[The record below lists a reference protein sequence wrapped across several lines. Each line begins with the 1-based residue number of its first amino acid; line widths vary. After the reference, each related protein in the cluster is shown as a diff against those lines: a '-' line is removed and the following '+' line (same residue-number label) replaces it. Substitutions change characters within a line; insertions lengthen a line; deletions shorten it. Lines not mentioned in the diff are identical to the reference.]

1 MSGLKIM
8 DSIGIKEILTVTIT
22 LFTVIDIIGVLP
34 LLIDI
39 TKNSGE
45 IHPERASIASLF
57 IMLTALFLGEKFL
70 MFLGVTKSS
79 FAIAGGIIL
88 FILAMEMVL
97 GRNIIKQAKQQNKAT
112 ALVPVAFP
120 LISGAGTI
128 TTILTLK
135 SQYNY
140 LEIAVAIIIN
150 VVIVFLVLRYLNFL
164 KDKISE
170 STILVMR
177 KMFGVIL
184 LAIAVGM
191 ITKNLQLNIR

>member
-1 MSGLKIM
+1 ME
-8 DSIGIKEILTVTIT
+8 GISFADMLTVAIT

-39 TKNSGE
+39 SKNTGN
-45 IHPERASIASLF
+45 IHPEKASLTSLF
-57 IMLTALFLGEKFL
+57 IMLAALFLGEKLLF
-70 MFLGVTKSS
+70 FLGVSKQS
-79 FAIAGGIIL
+79 FAVAGGIIL

-97 GRNIIKQAKQQNKAT
+97 GRNIIKQAKQENKAT
-112 ALVPVAFP
+112 AMVPVAFP

-135 SQYNY
+135 SQYNR
-140 LEIAVAIIIN
+140 LEIAVAIVVN
-150 VVIVFLVLRYLNFL
+150 VLVVYLVLRFLNVIQNR
-164 KDKISE
+164 ISE
-170 STILVMR
+170 NTILVMR

-191 ITKNLQLNIR
+191 ITKNLKLNI

>member
-1 MSGLKIM
+1 MG
-8 DSIGIKEILTVTIT
+8 DTGIKEILTVTIT

-39 TKNSGE
+39 SKNSGD
-45 IHPERASIASLF
+45 IHPEKASITSLF
-57 IMLTALFLGEKFL
+57 IMLIALFLGEKFL
-70 MFLGVTKSS
+70 QFLGVTKAS

-135 SQYNY
+135 SQYHY
-140 LEIAVAIIIN
+140 FEIAIAIVIN
-150 VVIVFLVLRYLNFL
+150 VLLVFLVLRYLNVL

>member
-1 MSGLKIM
+1 MDGIVLADILKV
-8 DSIGIKEILTVTIT
+8 SLT

-39 TKNSGE
+39 SRNTGV
-45 IHPERASIASLF
+45 IHPEKASFTSLI
-57 IMLTALFLGEKFL
+57 IMLLALFLGEKFL
-70 MFLGVTKSS
+70 FFLGVTKNS
-79 FAIAGGIIL
+79 FAVAGGIIL

-97 GRNIIKQAKQQNKAT
+97 GRNIIKQGKMSNKTT
-112 ALVPVAFP
+112 AVVPVAFP

-135 SQYNY
+135 SQFNHF
-140 LEIAVAIIIN
+140 EISVGIIIN
-150 VVIVFLVLRYLNFL
+150 VILVYLVLRYLNIIEG
-164 KDKISE
+164 KISE

-184 LAIAVGM
+184 LAISVGM
-191 ITKNLQLNIR
+191 ITKNLKLNI

>member
-1 MSGLKIM
+1 M
-8 DSIGIKEILTVTIT
+8 LTVTIT

-39 TKNSGE
+39 SKNTGD
-45 IHPERASIASLF
+45 IHPEKASLTSLM
-57 IMLTALFLGEKFL
+57 IMLLALFLGEKLLF
-70 MFLGVTKSS
+70 FLGVSKQS
-79 FAIAGGIIL
+79 FAVAGGIIL

-97 GRNIIKQAKQQNKAT
+97 GRNIIKQAKQENKAT
-112 ALVPVAFP
+112 AMVPVAFP

-135 SQYNY
+135 SQFNRF
-140 LEIAVAIIIN
+140 EIAVGIIVN
-150 VVIVFLVLRYLNFL
+150 VLIVYLVLRFLNV
-164 KDKISE
+164 IQNRITE
-170 STILVMR
+170 NTILVMR

-191 ITKNLQLNIR
+191 ITKNLKLNI

>member
-1 MSGLKIM
+1 MNGVALA
-8 DSIGIKEILTVTIT
+8 DILTVTVT

-39 TKNSGE
+39 SKNSGE
-45 IHPERASIASLF
+45 IHPERASITSLF
-57 IMLTALFLGEKFL
+57 IMMAALFLGEKFL

-79 FAIAGGIIL
+79 FAVAGGIIL

-135 SQYNY
+135 SQFNY
-140 LEIAVAIIIN
+140 VEIAVAIVIN
-150 VVIVFLVLRYLNFL
+150 VIIVFLVLRYLNVL

-191 ITKNLQLNIR
+191 ITKNLHLNMY

>member
-1 MSGLKIM
+1 ME
-8 DSIGIKEILTVTIT
+8 GINFADMLTVTIT

-39 TKNSGE
+39 SKNTGD
-45 IHPERASIASLF
+45 IHPEKASLTSLM
-57 IMLTALFLGEKFL
+57 IMLLALFLGEKLLF
-70 MFLGVTKSS
+70 FLGVSKQS
-79 FAIAGGIIL
+79 FAVAGGIIL

-97 GRNIIKQAKQQNKAT
+97 GRNIIKQAKQENKAT
-112 ALVPVAFP
+112 AMVPVAFP

-135 SQYNY
+135 SQFNRF
-140 LEIAVAIIIN
+140 EIAVGIIVN
-150 VVIVFLVLRYLNFL
+150 VLIVYLVLRFLNV
-164 KDKISE
+164 IQNRITE
-170 STILVMR
+170 NTILVMR

-191 ITKNLQLNIR
+191 ITKNLKLNI

>member
-1 MSGLKIM
+1 MEG
-8 DSIGIKEILTVTIT
+8 IGIKEILTVTIT

-39 TKNSGE
+39 SKNSGE
-45 IHPERASIASLF
+45 IHPERASIASLI
-57 IMLTALFLGEKFL
+57 IMMLALFLGEMFL
-70 MFLGVTKSS
+70 SFLGVTKSS
-79 FAIAGGIIL
+79 FAVAGGIIL

-97 GRNIIKQAKQQNKAT
+97 GRNIIKQAKEQNKAT

-140 LEIAVAIIIN
+140 VEIAIAIVIN
-150 VVIVFLVLRYLNFL
+150 VLVVFLVLRYLNFL

-191 ITKNLQLNIR
+191 ITKNLKLNIQ

>member
-1 MSGLKIM
+1 MFEGI
-8 DSIGIKEILTVTIT
+8 SIGDMVKVSIT

-39 TKNSGE
+39 TKNTGE
-45 IHPERASIASLF
+45 IHPEKASITSFF
-57 IMLTALFLGEKFL
+57 IMMLSLILGEKFL
-70 MFLGVTKSS
+70 MFLGVTKAS
-79 FAIAGGIIL
+79 FAVAGGIIL

-97 GRNIIKQAKQQNKAT
+97 GRNIVKQSKQQSKAT
-112 ALVPVAFP
+112 AVVPVAFP

-135 SQYNY
+135 SQFNY
-140 LEIAVAIIIN
+140 LEMGIGILVN
-150 VVIVFLVLRYLNFL
+150 VIVVYLVLRYLYL
-164 KDKISE
+164 IQDKISE
-170 STILVMR
+170 NTILVMR

-191 ITKNLQLNIR
+191 ITKNLNIQVH

>member
-1 MSGLKIM
+1 MEG
-8 DSIGIKEILTVTIT
+8 IGIKEILTVTIT

-39 TKNSGE
+39 SRNSGE
-45 IHPERASIASLF
+45 IHPERASMASLI
-57 IMLTALFLGEKFL
+57 IMLLALFLGEMFL
-70 MFLGVTKSS
+70 SFLGVTKSS
-79 FAIAGGIIL
+79 FAVAGGIIL

-140 LEIAVAIIIN
+140 FEIAIAIVIN
-150 VVIVFLVLRYLNFL
+150 VLVVFLVLRYLNFL

-191 ITKNLQLNIR
+191 ITKNLQLNIQ

>member
-1 MSGLKIM
+1 ME
-8 DSIGIKEILTVTIT
+8 SIGIKEILTVTIT

-39 TKNSGE
+39 SKNSGE
-45 IHPERASIASLF
+45 IHPERASIASLI
-57 IMLTALFLGEKFL
+57 IMMLALFLGEMFL
-70 MFLGVTKSS
+70 SFLGVTKSS
-79 FAIAGGIIL
+79 FAVAGGIIL

-97 GRNIIKQAKQQNKAT
+97 GRNIIKQAKEQNKAT

-140 LEIAVAIIIN
+140 VEIAIAIVIN
-150 VVIVFLVLRYLNFL
+150 VLVVFLVLRYLNFL

-191 ITKNLQLNIR
+191 ITKNLQLNIQ

>member
-1 MSGLKIM
+1 M
-8 DSIGIKEILTVTIT
+8 DGISFGDMLTVSIT

-39 TKNSGE
+39 SKNTGS
-45 IHPERASIASLF
+45 IHPEKASITSLF
-57 IMLTALFLGEKFL
+57 IMLMALFLGEKLLF
-70 MFLGVTKSS
+70 FLGVSKSS
-79 FAIAGGIIL
+79 FAVAGGIIL

-97 GRNIIKQAKQQNKAT
+97 GRNIIKQAKQETKAT
-112 ALVPVAFP
+112 AMVPVAFP

-135 SQYNY
+135 SQFNRF
-140 LEIAVAIIIN
+140 EIAVGIIIN
-150 VVIVFLVLRYLNFL
+150 VLIVYLVLRFLNIIQ
-164 KDKISE
+164 DRISE
-170 STILVMR
+170 NTILVMR

-191 ITKNLQLNIR
+191 ITKNLKLNI

>member
-1 MSGLKIM
+1 MEG
-8 DSIGIKEILTVTIT
+8 IGIKEILTVTIT

-39 TKNSGE
+39 SRNSGE
-45 IHPERASIASLF
+45 IHPERASIASLI
-57 IMLTALFLGEKFL
+57 IMLLALFLGEMFL
-70 MFLGVTKSS
+70 SFLGVTKSS
-79 FAIAGGIIL
+79 FAVAGGIIL

-140 LEIAVAIIIN
+140 FEIAIAIVIN
-150 VVIVFLVLRYLNFL
+150 VLVVFLVLRYLNFL

-191 ITKNLQLNIR
+191 ITKNLQLNIQ

>member
-1 MSGLKIM
+1 MEG
-8 DSIGIKEILTVTIT
+8 IGIKEILTVTIT
-22 LFTVIDIIGVLP
+22 LCTVIDIIGVLP

-39 TKNSGE
+39 SKNSGE
-45 IHPERASIASLF
+45 IHPERASIASLI
-57 IMLTALFLGEKFL
+57 IMMLALFLGEMFL
-70 MFLGVTKSS
+70 SFLGVTKSS
-79 FAIAGGIIL
+79 FAVAGGIIL

-97 GRNIIKQAKQQNKAT
+97 GRNIIKQAKEQNKAT

-140 LEIAVAIIIN
+140 VEIAIAIVIN
-150 VVIVFLVLRYLNFL
+150 VLVVFLVLRYLNFL

-191 ITKNLQLNIR
+191 ITKNLQLNIQ

>member
-1 MSGLKIM
+1 MEG
-8 DSIGIKEILTVTIT
+8 IGIKEILTVSIT

-39 TKNSGE
+39 SRNSGE
-45 IHPERASIASLF
+45 IHPERASIASLV
-57 IMLTALFLGEKFL
+57 IMLLALFLGEMFL
-70 MFLGVTKSS
+70 SFLGVTKSS
-79 FAIAGGIIL
+79 FAVAGGIIL

-140 LEIAVAIIIN
+140 FEIAIAIVIN
-150 VVIVFLVLRYLNFL
+150 VLVVFLVLRYLNFL

-184 LAIAVGM
+184 LAISVGM
-191 ITKNLQLNIR
+191 ITKNLQLNIQ

>member
-1 MSGLKIM
+1 MEG
-8 DSIGIKEILTVTIT
+8 IGIKEILTVTIT

-39 TKNSGE
+39 SKNSGE
-45 IHPERASIASLF
+45 IHPERASIASLI
-57 IMLTALFLGEKFL
+57 IMMLALFLGEMFL
-70 MFLGVTKSS
+70 SFLGVTKSS
-79 FAIAGGIIL
+79 FAVAGGIIL

-97 GRNIIKQAKQQNKAT
+97 GRNIIKQAKEQNKAT

-140 LEIAVAIIIN
+140 VEIAIAIVIN
-150 VVIVFLVLRYLNFL
+150 VLVVFLVLRYLNFL

-191 ITKNLQLNIR
+191 ITKNLQLNIQ

>member
-1 MSGLKIM
+1 MEGLSWG
-8 DSIGIKEILTVTIT
+8 DILKVTIT

-39 TKNSGE
+39 TKNTGQ
-45 IHPERASIASLF
+45 IHPEKASISSFF
-57 IMLTALFLGEKFL
+57 IMMLALFLGEKL
-70 MFLGVTKSS
+70 LLFLGVTKAS
-79 FAIAGGIIL
+79 FAVAGGIIL

-97 GRNIIKQAKQQNKAT
+97 GRNIIKQGKQQNKAT
-112 ALVPVAFP
+112 AIVPVAFP

-135 SQYNY
+135 SQFNY
-140 LEIAVAIIIN
+140 IEMSVAILIN
-150 VVIVFLVLRYLNFL
+150 VVLVYLVLRYLYL
-164 KDKISE
+164 IQDKISE
-170 STILVMR
+170 NTILVMR

-191 ITKNLQLNIR
+191 ITKNLNIQVH

>member
-1 MSGLKIM
+1 MEG
-8 DSIGIKEILTVTIT
+8 IGIKEILTVTIT

-39 TKNSGE
+39 SKNSGE
-45 IHPERASIASLF
+45 IHPERASIASLI
-57 IMLTALFLGEKFL
+57 IMMLALFLGEMFL
-70 MFLGVTKSS
+70 SFLGVTKSS
-79 FAIAGGIIL
+79 FAVAGGIIL

-97 GRNIIKQAKQQNKAT
+97 GRNIIKQAKEQNKAT

-140 LEIAVAIIIN
+140 VEIAIAIIIN
-150 VVIVFLVLRYLNFL
+150 VLVVFLVLRYLNFL

-191 ITKNLQLNIR
+191 ITKNLQLNIQ